1 MPLTRLPWFLVALL
15 LAACAGPT
23 RLESDLGIR
32 GAPDWVNKGTAY
44 VNDRDGRL
52 FHGVGAAAP
61 MGDPSLQ
68 IATADDRAR
77 AEVARIFSTYVDAL
91 SSDYRAASRSGEA
104 AVNEQA
110 VSRQVRSLT
119 QVNLAGARIIARWR
133 DPRSDTVYAIAELDM
148 SRLKE
153 TLAAARDMNQDAR
166 GYMAAHADNLFD
178 RMARET
184 P

>member
-1 MPLTRLPWFLVALL
+1 MPVIRLCWLLVALL

-52 FHGVGAAAP
+52 FHGVGSAAP

-68 IATADDRAR
+68 RATADDRAR
-77 AEVARIFSTYVDAL
+77 AELARIFSTYVDAL
-91 SSDYRAASRSGEA
+91 SRDYQAARRAGDA
-104 AVNEQA
+104 AANEQA
-110 VSRQVRSLT
+110 VSRRIRSLT

-133 DPRSDTVYAIAELDM
+133 DSRSGTIHAIAELDM
-148 SRLKE
+148 RRLKE
-153 TLAAARDMNQDAR
+153 TLAAARDMNQDVR
-166 GYMAAHADNLFD
+166 GYVAAHADNLFD
-178 RMARET
+178 RMARGAE
-184 P
+184 